1 MGMDMDMT
9 DETVVSGDSELP
21 KSRWGAAKQT
31 PDDRRSQAR
40 CLGCLLASR
49 CAVSGCVEEEQ
60 SSDGVRAQSELR
72 SGQK

>member
-31 PDDRRSQAR
+31 PDERRSQAR
-40 CLGCLLASR
+40 CLGCLLASDVR
-49 CAVSGCVEEEQ
+49 SAVVWKKSSRAMVCVRR
-60 SSDGVRAQSELR
+60 VN
-72 SGQK
+72 